1 MERIRHHIR
10 QMYLKKA
17 LHHRMHQ
24 YYRRPCPVAP
34 FLLGM
39 HSGEITTCQKPHYNQ
54 YPFRSVSDVLCTGA
68 DSTDGRRRRYHLGR
82 PDPAAGIDLYLC
94 TVHNSLHV
102 LPTEAKGT
110 SGSACKRRL
119 PHYRE

>member
-17 LHHRMHQ
+17 LFTIV
-24 YYRRPCPVAP
+24 CIN
-34 FLLGM
+34 
-39 HSGEITTCQKPHYNQ
+39 ITA
-54 YPFRSVSDVLCTGA
+54 A

-110 SGSACKRRL
+110 SDSACKRRL